1 MSKKLEEVIKKLS
14 NVLKKTFDDYRG
26 LYVFGVHADGEDHK
40 DEDIEIVGI
49 FGTVDK
55 SKLEDIWPIIG
66 KVEAE
71 TDTFIELYPHTTK
84 SLKEDDVIGDEV
96 LEEGI
101 FYNALGIRQDT
112 GLEG

>member
-14 NVLKKTFDDYRG
+14 NALKKNFDDYKG
-26 LYVFGVHADGEDHK
+26 LYVFGVYTDLQEHK

-49 FGTVDK
+49 FETVDK

-66 KVEAE
+66 KIEAE
-71 TDTFIELYPHTTK
+71 TNSFIELYPHTTI
-84 SLKEDDVIGDEV
+84 SLKEDDVIGEEV

-101 FYNALGIRQDT
+101 FYNALGIKQPQ
-112 GLEG
+112 GLED